1 MTTVFWIDH
10 EHDRGAA
17 SDGVSRYGFYL
28 RDRRDWFEDCLDS
41 GEPHTARF
49 AATAWRIA
57 TGPVMSP
64 GYVRCHRRVLRHD
77 VERNDWDGSLMAY
90 VDLITGWP
98 QALDRDRTRWH
109 GEGWRDWPTEHR
121 FASSDYAYVEP
132 SGEDLVKAPY
142 LLASASFR
150 FAVPVQHLPM
160 PATAPARTGTGLL
173 PAAKEAVQAVVT
185 ELNQVIGPVVEALER
200 S

>member
-1 MTTVFWIDH
+1 MTKVFRIDH
-10 EHDRGAA
+10 DHDRDAA

-28 RDRRDWFEDCLDS
+28 RDRRDWFEDSLNS
-41 GEPHTARF
+41 GEPQTARF

-57 TGPVMSP
+57 TSPIMSP

-77 VERNDWDGSLMAY
+77 VERNDWDGSPVAC
-90 VDLITGWP
+90 VDLITDWP
-98 QALDRDRTRWH
+98 QALDRNRTRR

-121 FASSDYAYVEP
+121 FASSDYVYLEP

-150 FAVPVQHLPM
+150 FAVPTEHLPV
-160 PATAPARTGTGLL
+160 PVTERALAGTGLL
-173 PAAKEAVQAVVT
+173 PAAEEAVQAVVT
-185 ELNQVIGPVVEALER
+185 ELNRVMGPVVEALER